1 MTNIDCYHCGLEV
14 STGDDFI
21 TDILNQ
27 QRHFCC
33 AGCLAVAE
41 TLVANGLTN
50 FYRYR
55 EQPSSRPEALI
66 PQEIIELEALDNPDI
81 VNAIS
86 DINPEQQR
94 KIELGIEGIT
104 CSACGWLIEKTI
116 AKLSSVIS
124 ISVNIA
130 TQRATLIWHR
140 DAPLSE
146 ILKAV
151 HALGYR
157 AYPFSEDE
165 RERSFSKVSQNY
177 TKRLLVAGLGMMQVM
192 TYALAIYIGE
202 FQDLEKQHQTFLFW
216 ISGLIAT
223 PVVFYSARP
232 FFVSAINGLKVANFG
247 MNLPVSIAIIAA
259 YSASVYS
266 LIFDGQAFYFDSVVM
281 FTFFLLIGRF
291 YEHRARYQS
300 ILKQQNFK
308 QLIPHSVSLLK
319 ADKTVESVAT
329 ANVQSGDQL
338 VIHSGSLIPVDGTL
352 IDDSATLN
360 ESVLTGEFLPVTK
373 YRGDNLVSGST
384 NNSAPFVMEV
394 SKSLA
399 DSHLQQLVQLQQSSE
414 ESKPTFLT
422 LADKVAHW
430 YIFALFIILLVVG
443 IYWWNTDIDRVFPI
457 LLSVL
462 VVSCPCALSLATPTA
477 LATAT
482 AQLSELGL
490 MVRNQDTL
498 SKLAKVNKVYFDKT
512 GTLTS
517 GVMTL
522 EHTELHSVTSQK
534 DCLLIAQALE
544 AISNHP
550 IALAFAKTSDQK
562 NTPLFAISN
571 REEVTGQGVKGKID
585 NHWYFLGNQDFVND
599 CLGKEIVSNKNKS
612 FKGPQTV
619 LYLANEKQW
628 LATFTLT
635 DQLRP
640 NTKPLVANLK
650 ERNIKVCLLSGD
662 SEEAVNTVSDTLGIS
677 EAIAQATPQQK
688 LLQIQQS
695 EKNGERCLML
705 GDGFNDLGALSHASV
720 SITMGS
726 GVDLS
731 RASSDAVLLSTN
743 LGVVTETFEI
753 AKKTESI
760 IKQNLSWAF
769 IYNMLAIP
777 FAAAGWVPAW
787 LAAIGMSSSSLFV
800 VLNALRLRRTN
811 KRI

>member
-1 MTNIDCYHCGLEV
+1 
-14 STGDDFI
+14 
-21 TDILNQ
+21 
-27 QRHFCC
+27 
-33 AGCLAVAE
+33 LAVAE

-55 EQPSSRPEALI
+55 EQPSNRPEVLI

-81 VNAIS
+81 VNSIS

-130 TQRATLIWHR
+130 TQRATLIWCK
-140 DAPLSE
+140 DEPLSE
-146 ILKAV
+146 ILKAI

-165 RERSFSKVSQNY
+165 RERSFSRVNQNY

-192 TYALAIYIGE
+192 TYALTIYIGE
-202 FQDLEKQHQTFLFW
+202 FQDLEKEHQTFLFW

-223 PVVFYSARP
+223 PVVFYSAKP

-266 LIFDGQAFYFDSVVM
+266 LLFDGQAFYFDSVVM

-291 YEHRARYQS
+291 FEHRARYQS

-319 ADKTVESVAT
+319 SDKQVESVAIT
-329 ANVQSGDQL
+329 NVQTGDQL
-338 VIHSGSLIPVDGTL
+338 VIHSGSLIPVDGVL
-352 IDDSATLN
+352 LDESATLN

-373 YRGDNLVSGST
+373 YRGDKLVSGST
-384 NNSAPFVMEV
+384 NNSATFVMEV
-394 SKSLA
+394 SKCLA
-399 DSHLQQLVQLQQSSE
+399 DSHLQQLVQLQQLSE
-414 ESKPTFLT
+414 ENKPAFLT

-430 YIFALFIILLVVG
+430 YILVLFSVLVVVG

-457 LLSVL
+457 VLSVL

-477 LATAT
+477 MATAT

-490 MVRNQDTL
+490 MIRNQDTL
-498 SKLAKVNKVYFDKT
+498 AKLAKLNKVYFDKT

-522 EHTELHSVTSQK
+522 EKTEIHTSMSHA
-534 DCLLIAQALE
+534 DCLLAAQALE

-550 IALAFAKTSDQK
+550 IASAFARAGNQK
-562 NTPLFAISN
+562 NSN
-571 REEVTGQGVKGKID
+571 SINITSREEVTGQGVRGQIGKCR
-585 NHWYFLGNQDFVND
+585 YFLGNQEFVNR
-599 CLGKEIVSNKNKS
+599 CSGKKLIASRTEN
-612 FKGPQTV
+612 FKGAQTV

-635 DQLRP
+635 DQLRQ
-640 NTKPLVANLK
+640 NAKLLVCYLK
-650 ERNIKVCLLSGD
+650 KRRIKVSLLSGD
-662 SEEAVNTVSDTLGIS
+662 SEAAVSAVAKTLGIS
-677 EAIAQATPQQK
+677 EVIAQASSQQK
-688 LLQIQQS
+688 LLEIQES
-695 EKNGERCLML
+695 EKNGQRCLML
-705 GDGFNDLGALSHASV
+705 GDGFNDLGALSNASA

-731 RASSDAVLLSTN
+731 RASSDAVLLSSN
-743 LGVVTETFEI
+743 LGVIAATFAI
-753 AKKTESI
+753 AKKAESI

-769 IYNMLAIP
+769 IYNILAIP

-787 LAAIGMSSSSLFV
+787 LAAIGMSSSSLIV
-800 VLNALRLRRTN
+800 VLNALRLRRAN
-811 KRI
+811 KLT